1 LPSEDIRQLKTRYF
15 RYLDAKDWVGFE
27 TLFATDAV
35 MDFRSATGQE
45 QDETALISGAQNFT
59 AFARDNLNAATTL
72 HHGYMPEIETTS
84 PTTAHGV

>member
-27 TLFATDAV
+27 TLFAPDAV

-45 QDETALISGAQNFT
+45 QDETALISGA
-59 AFARDNLNAATTL
+59 
-72 HHGYMPEIETTS
+72 
-84 PTTAHGV
+84 